1 MIHPIDWC
9 RKHIVNTRFC
19 GCTIWPFHKC
29 ALCQCI
35 VSENDVMSHLIE
47 CVNKYSKLPAD
58 EILTNFEYRSYALFA
73 FIINK
78 CEYDNRIDI
87 HSTCKEYFVFEVYNH
102 FYNDLTN
109 NPMIIFTSELDDLLY
124 NVFKVVV
131 KEPYTRFL
139 NIVPGLDY
147 DDIKNFRAPQVRLIE
162 LFSRTK
168 VRKLEEWTIMAKRS
182 PWYELMRWSFWKKR
196 VDAAIDRDMK
206 KHGK

>member
-1 MIHPIDWC
+1 
-9 RKHIVNTRFC
+9 
-19 GCTIWPFHKC
+19 
-29 ALCQCI
+29 
-35 VSENDVMSHLIE
+35 
-47 CVNKYSKLPAD
+47 
-58 EILTNFEYRSYALFA
+58 
-73 FIINK
+73 
-78 CEYDNRIDI
+78 
-87 HSTCKEYFVFEVYNH
+87 
-102 FYNDLTN
+102 
-109 NPMIIFTSELDDLLY
+109 MIIFTSELDDLLY

-182 PWYELMRWSFWKKR
+182 PWYGLMRQYFWKKR